1 MEVSKYG
8 KVAVLMGGISNERD
22 ISLES
27 GIAVLDALH
36 RKKIT
41 AEKVDPKIDDLEKLK
56 NFDRAFICLHGK
68 DGEDGKIQNL
78 LEQINIP
85 YTGSGIDS
93 SSIGMDKFRC
103 KTIWKKKNVITP
115 NFLKV
120 KSFSDFKIA
129 SDICKL
135 PFFIKPANSGSSIGI
150 AKVNDQQ
157 EFENAFEEA
166 YKIDNIVIVE
176 SFIKG
181 KEYTLPIIHNK
192 TFPIIEIRSKTDFY
206 DYEAKY
212 LRDDTEFICPAN
224 LSDKLVNNINKECK
238 KAFDS
243 IGCEGWGRI
252 DFIIDENEKIFIIE
266 VNTVPGLTNHSL
278 VPMSLKYSGVSF
290 DDLVILILETANA

>member
-1 MEVSKYG
+1 MEVSQYG

-41 AEKVDPKIDDLEKLK
+41 AEKVDPKIDDLEQLK

-68 DGEDGKIQNL
+68 DGEDGKIQNF

-103 KTIWKKKNVITP
+103 KTIWKTKNIVTP

-120 KSFSDFKIA
+120 KSLSDFEMA
-129 SDICKL
+129 SDVCKL

-150 AKVNDQQ
+150 AKVNDKQ

-166 YKIDNIVIVE
+166 RKIDNIVIVE
-176 SFIKG
+176 SFIQG

-192 TFPIIEIRSKTDFY
+192 TFPIIEIKSKTDFY

-212 LRDDTEFICPAN
+212 IRDDTEFICPTN
-224 LSDKLVNNINKECK
+224 LSEKLVKNINKECK
-238 KAFDS
+238 KAFES
-243 IGCEGWGRI
+243 IGCKGWGRV

-278 VPMSLKYSGVSF
+278 VPMSLKHSGVSF

>member
-1 MEVSKYG
+1 MCIRDR
-8 KVAVLMGGISNERD
+8 AVLMGGISNERD

-41 AEKVDPKIDDLEKLK
+41 AEKIDPKIDDLEKLK
-56 NFDRAFICLHGK
+56 NFDIAFICLHGK

-78 LEQINIP
+78 LEQINVP

-103 KTIWKKKNVITP
+103 KTIWKKKNIITP

-212 LRDDTEFICPAN
+212 LSCLLYTSPSPRDAT
-224 LSDKLVNNINKECK
+224 LSRMPSS
-238 KAFDS
+238 A
-243 IGCEGWGRI
+243 
-252 DFIIDENEKIFIIE
+252 
-266 VNTVPGLTNHSL
+266 
-278 VPMSLKYSGVSF
+278 
-290 DDLVILILETANA
+290 

>member
-1 MEVSKYG
+1 MEVSQYG

-68 DGEDGKIQNL
+68 DGEDGKIQNF
-78 LEQINIP
+78 LEQINVP

-93 SSIGMDKFRC
+93 SSIGMDKCRC
-103 KTIWKKKNVITP
+103 KTIWKTKNVVTP

-129 SDICKL
+129 SDKCKL

-150 AKVNDQQ
+150 VKVNDKK
-157 EFENAFEEA
+157 EFENAFKEA

-176 SFIKG
+176 SYIQG

-224 LSDKLVNNINKECK
+224 LSEKLVNNINKECK

-243 IGCEGWGRI
+243 IGCSGWGRV

-278 VPMSLKYSGVSF
+278 VPMSLKHSGVSF

>member
-1 MEVSKYG
+1 MEVSQYG

-41 AEKVDPKIDDLEKLK
+41 AEKVDPKIDDLEQLK

-68 DGEDGKIQNL
+68 DGEDGKIQNF

-103 KTIWKKKNVITP
+103 KTIWKTKNVVTP

-120 KSFSDFKIA
+120 KSLSDFEMA
-129 SDICKL
+129 SDVCKL

-150 AKVNDQQ
+150 AKVNDKQ

-166 YKIDNIVIVE
+166 RKIDNIVIVE
-176 SFIKG
+176 SFIQG

-192 TFPIIEIRSKTDFY
+192 TFPIIEIKSKTDFY

-212 LRDDTEFICPAN
+212 IRDDTEFICPTN
-224 LSDKLVNNINKECK
+224 LSEKLVKNINKECK
-238 KAFDS
+238 KAFES
-243 IGCEGWGRI
+243 IGCKGWGRV

-278 VPMSLKYSGVSF
+278 VPMSLKHYGVSF